1 MVTSDT
7 LTIHAIPD
15 NVSAVLRHLAPVS
28 LNRGAADA
36 PVVEIEMRYE
46 PSAGQA
52 APVEFGGIVVGFAD
66 EGGAPIPVQSV
77 ALMVRLRDESK
88 VLCSV
93 PTGGVSEATIALSL
107 AERALFKPGAAE
119 TFRISMDIAPAAA
132 AQNFRLVVQSAA
144 ALTIADHNSGV
155 PVPFTGTTFPWAM
168 SAVTLNDPATTLA
181 VRLEPRLPGHV
192 NRGQERVAAFDLIL
206 TNASGSSAADMSVSE
221 ITFMTRDDAGDSI
234 DTGKLLRSFRLDGPD
249 GSTLTFIEGFTGSAS
264 VRCRLQ
270 PPVVV
275 SAQGSV
281 ALHAGIDCL
290 IEPGAD
296 GFSVALVDSLDIA
309 VRDVNSGRPADV
321 RADPS
326 GSEGF
331 PMSSGRALF
340 RDPLREIVVAGS
352 GLLGERITAGGQRV
366 PAIRVMLR
374 HPGNAGESPA
384 SLDSV
389 TIRFLDETGRAIK
402 PGNHL
407 SAIRIGSGDSE
418 LATVYVTAEHSSDI
432 PFRFSTPMFVEP
444 GSADTFDISIDLD
457 ESPTPGRFQMHVNAA
472 GLDIVDATD
481 GRRGIDLLG
490 NFPLTS
496 GLARV
501 IFPAQQVLF
510 EAVGLLPAN
519 VAAGEEIDVFRL
531 RFSRVPGMTACR
543 AFVRSIAF
551 DVLDRN
557 GASIDP
563 VNVIADV
570 RMTDDSGDIGTT
582 WTVAGGR
589 LRIDITDT
597 VSVADGEVRACTF
610 KMRLAP
616 NPSVSVLSL
625 RVSVPEDVSCTDE
638 ATGGA
643 VAVSAASGAFPFSS
657 GRAAILGRDLAAS
670 FSNYPNPFVVG
681 RETTRITFYLPTDG
695 AVTLKVY
702 TVTGEPVRTIADVAA
717 LKTGLH
723 QEFSWDG
730 RNGRGETVLNGVYYL
745 FFKATL
751 DGREHVYKRKVAVV
765 R

>member
-1 MVTSDT
+1 
-7 LTIHAIPD
+7 
-15 NVSAVLRHLAPVS
+15 
-28 LNRGAADA
+28 
-36 PVVEIEMRYE
+36 
-46 PSAGQA
+46 
-52 APVEFGGIVVGFAD
+52 
-66 EGGAPIPVQSV
+66 
-77 ALMVRLRDESK
+77 
-88 VLCSV
+88 
-93 PTGGVSEATIALSL
+93 
-107 AERALFKPGAAE
+107 
-119 TFRISMDIAPAAA
+119 
-132 AQNFRLVVQSAA
+132 
-144 ALTIADHNSGV
+144 
-155 PVPFTGTTFPWAM
+155 
-168 SAVTLNDPATTLA
+168 
-181 VRLEPRLPGHV
+181 
-192 NRGQERVAAFDLIL
+192 
-206 TNASGSSAADMSVSE
+206 
-221 ITFMTRDDAGDSI
+221 
-234 DTGKLLRSFRLDGPD
+234 
-249 GSTLTFIEGFTGSAS
+249 
-264 VRCRLQ
+264 
-270 PPVVV
+270 
-275 SAQGSV
+275 
-281 ALHAGIDCL
+281 
-290 IEPGAD
+290 
-296 GFSVALVDSLDIA
+296 
-309 VRDVNSGRPADV
+309 
-321 RADPS
+321 
-326 GSEGF
+326 
-331 PMSSGRALF
+331 
-340 RDPLREIVVAGS
+340 
-352 GLLGERITAGGQRV
+352 
-366 PAIRVMLR
+366 
-374 HPGNAGESPA
+374 
-384 SLDSV
+384 
-389 TIRFLDETGRAIK
+389 
-402 PGNHL
+402 
-407 SAIRIGSGDSE
+407 
-418 LATVYVTAEHSSDI
+418 
-432 PFRFSTPMFVEP
+432 
-444 GSADTFDISIDLD
+444 
-457 ESPTPGRFQMHVNAA
+457 MHVNAA
-472 GLDIVDATD
+472 GLDIVDAKD

-490 NFPLTS
+490 NFPLTR
-496 GLARV
+496 GIARV
-501 IFPAQQVLF
+501 IFPAQQVIF